1 MSYAELRLGRLL
13 WFPDRHYSSRLRARH
28 PIRQEGTVTL
38 QQGASF
44 LRVYRGTGWSNQYL
58 CTLDTGRDFT
68 YTGLRNGDLG
78 LRFVRRVP

>member
-1 MSYAELRLGRLL
+1 
-13 WFPDRHYSSRLRARH
+13 
-28 PIRQEGTVTL
+28 VTL

-58 CTLDTGRDFT
+58 CTLYTGRDFT
-68 YTGLRNGDLG
+68 HTGLRNGDLG

>member
-1 MSYAELRLGRLL
+1 M
-13 WFPDRHYSSRLRARH
+13 
-28 PIRQEGTVTL
+28 TL

-68 YTGLRNGDLG
+68 HSGGGKRNGDLG
-78 LRFVRRVP
+78 LRFVRRFP